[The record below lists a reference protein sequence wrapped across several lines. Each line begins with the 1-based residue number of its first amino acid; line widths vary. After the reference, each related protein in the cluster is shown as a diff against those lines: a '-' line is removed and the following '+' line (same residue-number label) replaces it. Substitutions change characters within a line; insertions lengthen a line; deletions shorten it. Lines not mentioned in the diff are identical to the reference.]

1 MNRSEFSLPVDIALK
16 IVSSLELTDV
26 CSLGCCSRYWEDVC
40 GYDYIWEF
48 LSRGRWPDA
57 SLEKEFLAYKSQ
69 RDEVDQSTHHNTKQ
83 WRGFYMVKHQDMAR
97 KANLIAEYLEK
108 ESFSESIDVGDYM
121 KATEDLQA
129 MHFSFKDVELLLF
142 KPKFNVL
149 LNLVALHHCIVQ
161 LELPASLRPVEEAAW
176 ASWLL

>member
-1 MNRSEFSLPVDIALK
+1 
-16 IVSSLELTDV
+16 
-26 CSLGCCSRYWEDVC
+26 
-40 GYDYIWEF
+40 
-48 LSRGRWPDA
+48 
-57 SLEKEFLAYKSQ
+57 
-69 RDEVDQSTHHNTKQ
+69 
-83 WRGFYMVKHQDMAR
+83 MVKHQDMAR

-161 LELPASLRPVEEAAW
+161 LELPVSIIIYTFLSFFIVLKFLALLFFLPTSIRLTSSVLVEFLHLF
-176 ASWLL
+176 SSF